1 MKHLKTFESFS
12 PNTDLVDE
20 GIKRFFTGYDSKEEM
35 ESKKLEILN
44 KIDQLESESK
54 RTGKL
59 HTWVYKNGRW
69 QSSGSFI
76 KSDLIEPAE
85 KNNWKGTVSRSK
97 SDKKG
102 ISYVGYNDGKTPLHS
117 MFSGGGGFM
126 Q

>member
-1 MKHLKTFESFS
+1 MKHLKRFESFS

-20 GIKRFFTGYDSKEEM
+20 GLKRLFTGYDSQEEM

-69 QSSGSFI
+69 
-76 KSDLIEPAE
+76 
-85 KNNWKGTVSRSK
+85 
-97 SDKKG
+97 
-102 ISYVGYNDGKTPLHS
+102 
-117 MFSGGGGFM
+117 
-126 Q
+126 